1 MRVLVHNRVD
11 ELGEKLLERVLVPP
25 AGLALAREPVAFDVD
40 GNLDSPA
47 MPAVARAGPV
57 PRIIQSP
64 VRHDSFQENPS
75 QEKSSFIRAYVSLLG
90 ILHR

>member
-11 ELGEKLLERVLVPP
+11 ELGEKLLEGVLVPL
-25 AGLALAREPVAFDVD
+25 ASLALARKPVAFDVD
-40 GNLDSPA
+40 GDLNPPP

-57 PRIIQSP
+57 PGVVKGP
-64 VRHDSFQENPS
+64 VHHNALQANPS
-75 QEKSSFIRAYVSLLG
+75 QEKSSFIRASVSLLG